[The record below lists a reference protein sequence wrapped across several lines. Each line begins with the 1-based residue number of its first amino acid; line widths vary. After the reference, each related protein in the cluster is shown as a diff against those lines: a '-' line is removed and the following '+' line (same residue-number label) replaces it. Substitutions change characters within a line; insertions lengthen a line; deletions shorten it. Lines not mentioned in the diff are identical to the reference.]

1 VAAVDLIADGASEK
15 RGCLRGGRV
24 EAVEIGEAVGSM
36 KRVDPH
42 GELVRAAKAIG
53 TCFGD

>member
-1 VAAVDLIADGASEK
+1 M
-15 RGCLRGGRV
+15 GCVRGGRV
-24 EAVEIGEAVGSM
+24 EAVEIGDAVGSM

-42 GELVRAAKAIG
+42 GELVRVAKAIG